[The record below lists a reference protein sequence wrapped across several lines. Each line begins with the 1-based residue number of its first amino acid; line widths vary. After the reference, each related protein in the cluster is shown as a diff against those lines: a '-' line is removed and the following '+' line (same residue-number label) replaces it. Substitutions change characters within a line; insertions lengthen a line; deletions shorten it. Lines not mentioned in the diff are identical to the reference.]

1 MKYTVS
7 INEKKQT
14 ITVTLADGTQG
25 VAKCCPTDKFDIGT
39 GIELALERAKVAQAD
54 RNKPSPSP
62 SPMSVMELVKALEK
76 ALPKGKMVV
85 VGNGVEMTDRQKA
98 WLHSL
103 TDCKCSCD
111 CCGDCERVYT
121 QEEYDDA
128 VSDAYEEG
136 HSAGYD
142 AGYADAL
149 DEVQMNEDDID
160 KILDR
165 VRDAL
170 EEAIH

>member
-39 GIELALERAKVAQAD
+39 GIELALDRAKNAQAD
-54 RNKPSPSP
+54 RNKPTPSP

-76 ALPKGKMVV
+76 ALPKGEMVV

-111 CCGDCERVYT
+111 CDCEKKYSE
-121 QEEYDDA
+121 EEYDEA

-149 DEVQMNEDDID
+149 DEVQMNEDDIE

-165 VRDAL
+165 VRDAI

>member
-1 MKYTVS
+1 MKYSVS

-39 GIELALERAKVAQAD
+39 GIELALDRAKNAQAA

-76 ALPKGKMVV
+76 ALPKGKMVI
-85 VGNGVEMTDRQKA
+85 VGNGVKMTAEQKA

-111 CCGDCERVYT
+111 CCGDCEKVYSE
-121 QEEYDDA
+121 EEYDDA
-128 VSDAYEEG
+128 VSNAYEEG
-136 HSAGYD
+136 HSAGY
-142 AGYADAL
+142 ADAVEEAEQL
-149 DEVQMNEDDID
+149 NEEDIE

-165 VRDAL
+165 VREVL
-170 EEAIH
+170 EEAID